1 MNDVHELL
9 LAHHSWLRRLAADL
23 VRAESADDVVQE
35 TLRIAIERP
44 PARSDTLRVW
54 LQRVAANVVRRMHR
68 TEVRRRG
75 HEQVHAA
82 GGEPAVV
89 PSPAQLLARQ
99 QLAVTVAAAVRDL
112 DEPYRTAIHL
122 RYYEDLGPHAIA
134 ARTATSVATVKTRL
148 RRAREQLRT
157 SLDRRAGREHWQ
169 AGLLALP
176 APPPG
181 VASTALAMTTKT
193 KLWLAGAL
201 ALLAALPFAF
211 RRADGTAPA
220 GPVPPPAA
228 AAPADAAPGA
238 GAVRRPDLPR
248 EAAPPR
254 GIHGKAVLANGE
266 AVAGARF
273 SCFVGPH
280 PDGDR
285 GRWSRAETV
294 SSAAD
299 GTFALTV
306 DDGIEALFLLA
317 DERWEFAGEPRTV
330 TAVAPQELT
339 VELRSVPAARLL
351 VRAHDLAT
359 GQPLLDFTCRF
370 LTPDSESDWPTPG
383 QEYRGGSSG
392 AVTTTGE
399 IEHFVAVRGGAVA
412 RVQVDLVE
420 PGKARERVVVR
431 AGETRV
437 VQLGH
442 RTGDR
447 IRGVVVD
454 GEGKPIGGALV
465 FAGTQVRARGDEPG
479 KPFAAERIRDG
490 VSTDAAGAF
499 EIAASTFVTAW
510 HREHSSRTVRI
521 ADARR
526 IVLEPRATIRG
537 RLLDAVGRPRP
548 ATGLRLDRTTIAST
562 DAEGAFR
569 FADVESG
576 TRVVYVPGDRPTK
589 LSPTLGG
596 PWLVHARAGEVVDAT
611 LAAGIPELRLD
622 LRGLGDAKAVALVGL
637 STGTSLAVG
646 EPAGGLAR
654 LSDVVAGDYHLVT
667 DRGALLRVR
676 VTGPELAIA
685 PGQGDSACWLVVAT
699 DDGGTFHAVPG
710 DADPVLRSVVARMVR
725 LRRDANATIRIGPL
739 APGEYE
745 LCRGDEPAGEPV
757 FVSGA
762 ETRVRWP

>member
-1 MNDVHELL
+1 MDDVHDLL
-9 LAHHSWLRRLAADL
+9 LAHHNWLRRLAADL
-23 VRAESADDVVQE
+23 VRVESAEDVVQE

-44 PARSDTLRVW
+44 PARADTLRVW

-82 GGEPAVV
+82 GGERAVV

-99 QLAVTVAAAVRDL
+99 QLVVTVAAAVRDL

-122 RYYEDLGPHAIA
+122 RYYEDLGPQAIA
-134 ARTATSVATVKTRL
+134 VRTATSLATVKTRL
-148 RRAREQLRT
+148 RRARELLRT
-157 SLDRRAGREHWQ
+157 SLDRSTDREHWQ

-176 APPPG
+176 TLPHAE
-181 VASTALAMTTKT
+181 AATALAMTTKT
-193 KLWLAGAL
+193 KL
-201 ALLAALPFAF
+201 LLATALVLLAVLPFAF
-211 RRADGTAPA
+211 RGAAGAPPAAPA
-220 GPVPPPAA
+220 PTPAA
-228 AAPADAAPGA
+228 AAVAAPGQA
-238 GAVRRPDLPR
+238 ADRGVDLSR
-248 EAAPPR
+248 QAAPPR
-254 GIHGKAVLANGE
+254 GIRGKAVLGNGE
-266 AVAGARF
+266 VVAGARF

-280 PDGDR
+280 PDGDP

-294 SSAAD
+294 STAVD
-299 GTFALTV
+299 GTFALAV
-306 DDGIEALFLLA
+306 DDGIAALFLLA

-339 VELRSVPAARLL
+339 IELRSVPAARLL

-359 GQPLLDFTCRF
+359 GQPLMDFTCRF

-383 QEYRGGSSG
+383 QEYRGGSTG
-392 AVTTTGE
+392 AGTTTGE
-399 IEHFVAVRGGAVA
+399 IEHFVAVRGGALA

-420 PGKARERVVVR
+420 PGKALERVVVR

-454 GEGKPIGGALV
+454 GDGKPIGGALV

-499 EIAASTFVTAW
+499 EIAAATFVTAW
-510 HREHSSRTVRI
+510 HREHSPRTVRI

-526 IVLEPRATIRG
+526 IVLEPLATIRG
-537 RLLDAVGRPRP
+537 RLLDAAGRPRP
-548 ATGLRLDRTTIAST
+548 ATGLRLDRTTITST

-569 FADVESG
+569 FADVETG
-576 TRVVYVPGDRPTK
+576 TRVVYVPGERPTK

-611 LAAGIPELRLD
+611 LAAGVPELRLD
-622 LRGLGDAKAVALVGL
+622 LRGVGDPKAVALVGL

-646 EPAGGLAR
+646 ESTGGFAR

-685 PGQGDSACWLVVAT
+685 PGQGDAACWLVVTT

-710 DADPVLRSVVARMVR
+710 DADLVLRSVVARMVR
-725 LRRDANATIRIGPL
+725 LRRDANGTIRIGPL

-745 LCRGDEPAGEPV
+745 ICRGDESAGEPV

-762 ETRVRWP
+762 ETKVRWP